1 MMSEFHKI
9 LLYLI
14 LGIMLGVYLALTFQ
28 ILNIYDICKS
38 TGTYNGNDYIL
49 ICSMEGVI
57 ND

>member
-1 MMSEFHKI
+1 MSEFHKI

-14 LGIMLGVYLALTFQ
+14 LGIILGVYLALTFQ
-28 ILNIYDICKS
+28 ILNIYDICKL